1 MYDLAMGKLVY
12 NHPNISK
19 PAPYPRVERKD
30 PTVSD
35 KGWDRVG
42 GFTLRDKVDFMP
54 QKNLQEKFCACDSNL
69 IFLCGAATMGKA
81 NPYDAK
87 VLTPNGFVE
96 MGSLQVGDTI
106 SGADGGQQVVLGI
119 FEQGEKDV
127 YGISFDDGSYAECC
141 KEHLWKISYRT
152 LSCHQTYCDYYIA
165 EFKDVM
171 QLIDTNHAVCI
182 PYCDKIQFNEQD
194 LPIKPYTLGVILGD
208 GHFPK
213 QGNPQI
219 SCVDTEILDRIKQD
233 GYSVS
238 KILSHTIDYIISG
251 HNINPKVKE
260 LGLWDKR
267 SWSKFIPDIYKMSSV
282 ESRME
287 LLRGLMDT
295 DGCVD
300 TTGRL
305 YYATASLQLAKDFQ
319 WIIRSLGGRCS
330 MTEAHPKYKWKG
342 EIRQGRTSYCLW
354 PSFKGD
360 EDIVTLSRK
369 KERTKVHHNKRRKA
383 IVSYKFVGRK
393 QCRCIYVSNPDHLY
407 IMDDFVVTHNTYGM
421 FLKALQGIDKN
432 GYTAR
437 MISVR
442 LQDSKKGSSIFRDA
456 VEVCGNFAGCEYNS
470 SDYPTF
476 SWKKWNSNLQLIHS
490 NFNVDNPSEW
500 DEFRDFIKKQQ
511 ASYIAIDEATE
522 IKQFKMFSYIFSR
535 NRDSSGMTPCMVL
548 SFNPENS
555 HWSTQ
560 MLKDAGY
567 IGDDWYLKPEMNG
580 ATRYFYLKGDDVGG
594 IIWGDTPE
602 QVAELAGIHISEHE
616 RKAGITI
623 HEIIKSFTV
632 FTGEASDNLK
642 LIAATKGQS
651 IGNLHAVGG
660 TQRSILKGAYFGPI
674 DSEELTVSRQ
684 MIHNLWENPINDDE
698 NMYATMDVSGG
709 GEESDNCPMVI
720 WKGLQII
727 AIKMFSGDP
736 KQLVDWIDTTL
747 REYSVPKEHFAFDA
761 TGIGYYLRGFSSGI
775 PITANKRVLQEYDE
789 YGNPVTLTDYYNL
802 RSQLL
807 GKTKVLF
814 EKGELS
820 CAVDKDMVLPYGKKG
835 KTRRLIDI
843 LFDEMNV
850 FITTTKNRKVYY
862 RHKDE
867 YKSKFK
873 ASPDLMDAISYRA
886 IFELDAR
893 EKKAPPKEIPDDAY
907 DGLYQHYGRGQRVV
921 WV

>member
-1 MYDLAMGKLVY
+1 MLRLRDT
-12 NHPNISK
+12 NISK

-54 QKNLQEKFCACDSNL
+54 QKGLQEKLCACSSNL

-87 VLTPNGFVE
+87 ILTPNGFVD
-96 MGSLQVGDTI
+96 MGSLKVGDTI
-106 SGADGGQQVVLGI
+106 SGADGGQQTVLGI

-127 YGISFDDGSYAECC
+127 YGINFDDGSYAECC
-141 KEHLWKISYRT
+141 KEHLWKISSRT
-152 LSCHQTYCDYYIA
+152 LSCHQTYGNYYVA
-165 EFKDVM
+165 EFKDIM
-171 QLIDTNHAVCI
+171 QLINTNHAVCV
-182 PYCDKIQFNEQD
+182 PYCGKIQFNEQE

-213 QGNPQI
+213 HGNPQI
-219 SCVDTEILDRIKQD
+219 SCVDIEIVDRIEQD
-233 GYSVS
+233 GYSVN
-238 KILSHTIDYIISG
+238 KIPSHTIDYIISG
-251 HNINPKVKE
+251 HSINPKIKE

-267 SWSKFIPDIYKMSSV
+267 SWSKFIPEIYKISSV

-305 YYATASLQLAKDFQ
+305 YYATTSKQLAKDFQ
-319 WIIRSLGGRCS
+319 WIVRSLGGRCS
-330 MTEAHPKYKWKG
+330 MTEAQPKYKWKG
-342 EIRQGRTSYCLW
+342 EVRQGRTAYCLW

-360 EDIVTLSRK
+360 EDIVTISRK
-369 KERTKVHHNKRRKA
+369 KRRTKEHHNKRRKA
-383 IVSYKFVGRK
+383 IVSYKYVGKK
-393 QCRCIYVSNPDHLY
+393 QCRCIYVSNSDHLY
-407 IMDDFVVTHNTYGM
+407 VMDDFVVTHNTYGM
-421 FLKALQGIDKN
+421 FLKALQGIDKK

-476 SWKKWNSNLQLIHS
+476 AWKQWNSNLQLIHS

-511 ASYIAIDEATE
+511 SSYIAIDEATE

-548 SFNPENS
+548 SFNPENQ

-580 ATRYFYLKGDDVGG
+580 ATKYFYLKGDDVGG

-602 QVAELAGIHISEHE
+602 QVAELAGINISEQE

-660 TQRSILKGAYFGPI
+660 TQRSILKGAYFGPV
-674 DSEELTVSRQ
+674 DNEELTVSRQ
-684 MIHNLWENPINDDE
+684 MIHALWENPVNDDE

-727 AIKMFSGDP
+727 AIKIFNGDP
-736 KQLVDWIDTTL
+736 KQLVDWIDSTL
-747 REYSVPKEHFAFDA
+747 REYNVPKEHFAFDA
-761 TGIGYYLRGFSSGI
+761 TGIGYYLRSYSSGV

-820 CAVDKDMVLPYGKKG
+820 CAIDKDMVLQYGKKG

-850 FITTTKNRKVYY
+850 FITTTKNRKIYY

-907 DGLYQHYGRGQRVV
+907 DGLYQHYGRGQNVV